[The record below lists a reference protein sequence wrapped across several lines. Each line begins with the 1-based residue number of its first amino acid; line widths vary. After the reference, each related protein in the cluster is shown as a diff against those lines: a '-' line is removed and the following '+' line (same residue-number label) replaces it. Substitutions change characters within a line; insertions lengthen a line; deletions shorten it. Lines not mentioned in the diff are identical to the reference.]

1 MNKVSSRLCLL
12 LVFLGIVVGNVSA
25 YAEASSTLILS
36 EQSNRTV
43 KGTVLDSK
51 DFPLE
56 GVAVIQDGTTNG
68 VMTDANGQFTI
79 TLRGGRVMPLQ

>member
-12 LVFLGIVVGNVSA
+12 LVFLGIVVGHVSA

-79 TLRGGRVMPLQ
+79 TLRGGAE